1 MKGYTT
7 KTTASEHNPE
17 VVEDK
22 VIVYFDAEDAK
33 WRISRTTVTR
43 RTVETTDRH
52 ESTQAFESYADAAI
66 ASEDHKLPVYVP
78 SGDRHRAEEELT
90 VLADKKADKVALD
103 QARRARRVSNTLAQE
118 E

>member
-7 KTTASEHNPE
+7 KETSTAWEPE

-22 VIVYFDAEDAK
+22 VVVHYDGEDGA

-43 RTVETTDRH
+43 RTTETTER
-52 ESTQAFESYADAAI
+52 FESVKAFASYAEAAI

-78 SGDRHRAEEELT
+78 VDDRHRAETELA
-90 VLADKKADKVALD
+90 VLADKAADKAAIA
-103 QARRARRVSNTLAQE
+103 QAKRARRVASALAQE